1 MSEALYGLLPV
12 WGGWLLFVATFLSCL
27 ALPVPSSLLMLGAGA
42 FAASGDLGLAG
53 AALPAFAGAVL
64 GDQAGYVIGNRGGAG
79 LLDRLQARPR
89 SGAPLRRAE
98 RVLERHGAAAV
109 FLTRWLFSPLGP
121 YVNFLGGAA
130 GMRWTTFSLGSVT
143 GETVWV
149 TAYVGLGFGFASHVN
164 VVAELTADVVGLLA
178 AASVSVM
185 LGWSLFRRRRP

>member
-53 AALPAFAGAVL
+53 A
-64 GDQAGYVIGNRGGAG
+64 
-79 LLDRLQARPR
+79 
-89 SGAPLRRAE
+89 PLRRAE
-98 RVLERHGAAAV
+98 RVLARHGAAAV

-164 VVAELTADVVGLLA
+164 VVAELTADVVGMLA
-178 AASVSVM
+178 AAAVSVI
-185 LGWSLFRRRRP
+185 LGWSLFRRRRS